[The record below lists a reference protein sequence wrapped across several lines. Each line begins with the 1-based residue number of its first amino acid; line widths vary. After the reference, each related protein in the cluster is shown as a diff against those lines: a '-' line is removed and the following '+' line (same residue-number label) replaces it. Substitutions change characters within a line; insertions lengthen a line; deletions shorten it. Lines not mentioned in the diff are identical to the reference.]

1 MANFQFHSTAVG
13 FITAEEASQL
23 RAELTAGFRQMYD
36 QQIANLQAIHDAMQN
51 LMEQSKFMLNSVP
64 APPEMSCPQ
73 TDNAIPEHIPSQ
85 TDWRQDQTGGQ
96 ARPGTTEWTETGRQ
110 DHDAWTDHGREDHT
124 DWTDHGREDHTEWTD
139 RSRDNHT
146 DWMDKGRED
155 HADWTDKN
163 REDYVTWTDTG
174 QEDPAEWTDTGQVA
188 DHNFSGEQKN
198 DRTTVAE
205 RRNKSDGSLNTMVVQ
220 DRPTSRPAPERL
232 PASQSGLRFFRF
244 PVNIHKGRRPFP
256 FSSYLWTESVLALF
270 LTRDF
275 VFVRAHNVRYNP
287 RRESISGSAFSWYI
301 VFWNEF
307 VAVSVLCMI
316 SPCSFVGNW

>member
-23 RAELTAGFRQMYD
+23 RAELTAGFTACFRQMYD

-110 DHDAWTDHGREDHT
+110 DHDAWTDHDREDHV
-124 DWTDHGREDHTEWTD
+124 
-139 RSRDNHT
+139 
-146 DWMDKGRED
+146 
-155 HADWTDKN
+155 DWTDKN
-163 REDYVTWTDTG
+163 REDYVTWTDTGQEDPAEWTDTG

-220 DRPTSRPAPERL
+220 DRPTSRPAPVRDKWR
-232 PASQSGLRFFRF
+232 SG
-244 PVNIHKGRRPFP
+244 P
-256 FSSYLWTESVLALF
+256 T
-270 LTRDF
+270 
-275 VFVRAHNVRYNP
+275 
-287 RRESISGSAFSWYI
+287 
-301 VFWNEF
+301 
-307 VAVSVLCMI
+307 
-316 SPCSFVGNW
+316 

>member
-23 RAELTAGFRQMYD
+23 RAELTAGFTACFRQMYD

-85 TDWRQDQTGGQ
+85 TDWKQDQTGGQ

-124 DWTDHGREDHTEWTD
+124 DCTDHGREDHTEWTD

-155 HADWTDKN
+155 HADWTNTDREDHVDWTDKN

-174 QEDPAEWTDTGQVA
+174 QEDPAEWTDTGQEDPAEWTDTGQVA
-188 DHNFSGEQKN
+188 DHNFSGKQKN

-205 RRNKSDGSLNTMVVQ
+205 RRNKSDGSLNTMGY
-220 DRPTSRPAPERL
+220 
-232 PASQSGLRFFRF
+232 QSAAEQY
-244 PVNIHKGRRPFP
+244 KGGQ
-256 FSSYLWTESVLALF
+256 A
-270 LTRDF
+270 
-275 VFVRAHNVRYNP
+275 
-287 RRESISGSAFSWYI
+287 
-301 VFWNEF
+301 
-307 VAVSVLCMI
+307 
-316 SPCSFVGNW
+316 

>member
-110 DHDAWTDHGREDHT
+110 DHDAWTDHDREDHV
-124 DWTDHGREDHTEWTD
+124 
-139 RSRDNHT
+139 
-146 DWMDKGRED
+146 
-155 HADWTDKN
+155 DWTDKN
-163 REDYVTWTDTG
+163 REDYVTWTDTGQEDPAEWTDTGQEDPAEWTDTG

-220 DRPTSRPAPERL
+220 DRPTSRPAPVRDKWR
-232 PASQSGLRFFRF
+232 SG
-244 PVNIHKGRRPFP
+244 P
-256 FSSYLWTESVLALF
+256 T
-270 LTRDF
+270 
-275 VFVRAHNVRYNP
+275 
-287 RRESISGSAFSWYI
+287 
-301 VFWNEF
+301 
-307 VAVSVLCMI
+307 
-316 SPCSFVGNW
+316 